1 MSHFSLRP
9 SLQRGVTLTET
20 LLVLALASVL
30 AAAAYRA
37 YASASNDAKLSD
49 MSNGTL
55 SLIGKIKQVWGSA
68 GNYENLTPT
77 TLNRSGILP
86 SQFKFA
92 PGGGS
97 GGNDQVWDT
106 FGNEVLISGTRG
118 SFALVFG
125 YLSKDNCSSLAPTL
139 ASIAYRINVGEGA
152 TASNGKIS
160 GGKLYK
166 GPEVSTAN
174 NADLGNNNDL
184 DTDALVT
191 ACSGSGNRVIALEI
205 R

>member
-1 MSHFSLRP
+1 MQRFSNRP
-9 SLQRGVTLTET
+9 SRQRGVTLTET

-49 MSNGTL
+49 LSNGTV
-55 SLIGKIKQVWGSA
+55 SLIGKVKQVWGSA

-92 PGGGS
+92 PGGGA

-106 FGNEVLISGTRG
+106 FGNEVLVNGTRG
-118 SFALVFG
+118 SFALAFG
-125 YLSKDNCSSLAPTL
+125 FLSKENCSSLAPTL

-160 GGKLYK
+160 GGKPYK
-166 GPEVSTAN
+166 GPEVSAAN
-174 NADLGNNNDL
+174 RNDLGNADDL
-184 DTDALVT
+184 DTDALVA
-191 ACSGSGNRVIALEI
+191 ACSNAGNRVIALEI